1 MRERWEKMAD
11 DLGIE
16 RTVDISDLTYNDP
29 HRADLTEWLNGHG
42 WRATG
47 TPSVD
52 EMRRLHRWVPV
63 PNQDDQDGF
72 STFVVAE
79 RLAAAALGS

>member
-16 RTVDISDLTYNDP
+16 RNVDIGELTYNDP
-29 HRADLTEWLNGHG
+29 HRADLTEWLNAHG
-42 WRATG
+42 WSAAG
-47 TPSVD
+47 TSSND
-52 EMRRLHRWVPV
+52 EMRRLQRYVEVPLE
-63 PNQDDQDGF
+63 DYQDGF

-79 RLAAAALGS
+79 RG